1 MAKMMRQMKQMK
13 QMKRMQKQLA
23 AKTVEISSNDGR
35 ITVVARGDMTI
46 KSIQINPEA
55 LDPAKVERLQKVLA
69 STINSALDSSKKAA
83 AGDMAKMSGGL
94 GGLSEMLGG

>member
-1 MAKMMRQMKQMK
+1 MAKMVQQMKQMK
-13 QMKRMQKQLA
+13 QVKRMQKQLA
-23 AKTVEISSNDGR
+23 AKTVEILSNDKR

-46 KSIQINPEA
+46 KSIQISPEA
-55 LDPAKVERLQKVLA
+55 LDPAKIERLQKVLT

-94 GGLSEMLGG
+94 SGVSDMLGG

>member
-1 MAKMMRQMKQMK
+1 MAKMVQQMRQMKQA
-13 QMKRMQKQLA
+13 KRMQKQLA
-23 AKTVEISSNDGR
+23 AKTVEISSNDKR

-46 KSIQINPEA
+46 KSIQISPEA
-55 LDPAKVERLQKVLA
+55 LDPVKIERLQKVLT

-94 GGLSEMLGG
+94 GGLSNMLGA